1 WHLNRPCPHLSTT
14 PGMRRRD
21 LTTITT
27 PGGYRGEPSLG
38 KPATVATVSDP
49 KTEVDPMIA
58 ALMMRFKR
66 PVSNAELAA
75 LMGDYRGH
83 RFPQGGSAQR
93 RGHSFMSFGWAGVSY
108 GACAPLTFQAT
119 STAPYSPRARQTS

>member
-1 WHLNRPCPHLSTT
+1 MSTT

-21 LTTITT
+21 LTTTT
-27 PGGYRGEPSLG
+27 SPGGYRGEPSLG

-66 PVSNAELAA
+66 PVSNDELAA
-75 LMGDYRGH
+75 PMGVVTGASLFLVSGLRELRH
-83 RFPQGGSAQR
+83 
-93 RGHSFMSFGWAGVSY
+93 HGV
-108 GACAPLTFQAT
+108 P
-119 STAPYSPRARQTS
+119 